1 VGRGERRDGNI
12 AFAFARS
19 LASIPLVHRRSWGSS
34 RILYPVSRKQS
45 PSSYSQSQLQQSQ
58 NLHLEE
64 GRRRLRPAPG
74 TPRPIVPT
82 TSQGLIRVVAYLC
95 KICRLQLQRLSSN
108 TRNHRR
114 FALLR
119 ANALEGRHVRCI
131 AEILT
136 CSTVAARRRRQ
147 WRCTRRR
154 RQTALE

>member
-1 VGRGERRDGNI
+1 MGRGERRDGNI

-19 LASIPLVHRRSWGSS
+19 LASIPLVHRRSWGSR

-45 PSSYSQSQLQQSQ
+45 PSSYSQLQQSQ
-58 NLHLEE
+58 KLHLEE

-95 KICRLQLQRLSSN
+95 KICRLQLQRLSSKYSHPSSVCAFARERARRK
-108 TRNHRR
+108 TRSLHCGNLNVLH
-114 FALLR
+114 
-119 ANALEGRHVRCI
+119 
-131 AEILT
+131 
-136 CSTVAARRRRQ
+136 VAARRRRQ